1 MISCSAG
8 VFSAVVTATNEWD
21 IEVFIISNRAY
32 SQVSYQVNY
41 LQLPVKQRSKMEVH
55 FLINHMKTYLLDLSD
70 QDRHP
75 EVCLWLFIQQRA
87 TVESVQRNIS
97 TLPTS
102 SRELRTVTKS
112 QLNIDQFQTWNG
124 LTLHRRHTCLCSN
137 NSNCYASINIMP
149 LRKIQ
154 NARLSKCAP
163 VIHIKVG
170 VSPKDGVSLCSF
182 RFQLFE
188 HLATIPSKE

>member
-75 EVCLWLFIQQRA
+75 EVCLWNSS
-87 TVESVQRNIS
+87 TVKLTNC
-97 TLPTS
+97 
-102 SRELRTVTKS
+102 
-112 QLNIDQFQTWNG
+112 FQG
-124 LTLHRRHTCLCSN
+124 L
-137 NSNCYASINIMP
+137 
-149 LRKIQ
+149 
-154 NARLSKCAP
+154 
-163 VIHIKVG
+163 
-170 VSPKDGVSLCSF
+170 
-182 RFQLFE
+182 
-188 HLATIPSKE
+188 